1 MTGVMTELILRE
13 CMEKAPAKSSFAK
26 PTVDDNVKIELITEY
41 LMELQNNA
49 YNGSEEEDVIDHIAK
64 VLEILDS
71 IKIKIPN
78 VDTDLLHVHVFPFS
92 LTGAAQKWWINEGRD
107 KITTWSK
114 IVGRFFC
121 KYYPVSHAGKY
132 NIIEDDEKD
141 GPDYLEVIIWLISK
155 CKGHKCMDG
164 TTKTAL
170 LHNWLKEE
178 GNNEL
183 MDDIESTDEEWE
195 ESDFGNHPNTNTNSF
210 FKPYLD
216 AQEKNDIEKGD
227 ERSQKKYKGNTSKL
241 ENIILNKAPHS
252 INIKDEQLSER
263 VCKAEK
269 FKVIK
274 YSLGPNEEYIA
285 INNCECNA

>member
-1 MTGVMTELILRE
+1 MTRVMTELILRE

-26 PTVDDNVKIELITEY
+26 PTVDDNVKIELIMEY

-49 YNGSEEEDVIDHIAK
+49 YNGSEEED
-64 VLEILDS
+64 
-71 IKIKIPN
+71 
-78 VDTDLLHVHVFPFS
+78 
-92 LTGAAQKWWINEGRD
+92 
-107 KITTWSK
+107 
-114 IVGRFFC
+114 
-121 KYYPVSHAGKY
+121 Y
-132 NIIEDDEKD
+132 NIIEDDEED
-141 GPDYLEVIIWLISK
+141 GPDYLEVIIWLNSK

-170 LHNWLKEE
+170 LHNWLKEK

-183 MDDIESTDEEWE
+183 MDDIKSTDKEWE

-216 AQEKNDIEKGD
+216 AQEKNDIEKRD

-252 INIKDEQLSER
+252 INIKDEQLNER
-263 VCKAEK
+263 VCKAKK

-285 INNCECNA
+285 INNYECNAYKRNEDSVPHIYQEIFQKKEEGWIVTCTKE

>member
-1 MTGVMTELILRE
+1 MTRVMTKPILRE
-13 CMEKAPAKSSFAK
+13 CMEKARAESSFAEPK
-26 PTVDDNVKIELITEY
+26 VDDNVKIELIKEY

-78 VDTDLLHVHVFPFS
+78 VETDLLRVHVFPFS
-92 LTGAAQKWWINEGRD
+92 LTGAAQKWWIDEGND
-107 KITTWSK
+107 KITTWSE
-114 IVGRFFC
+114 IVGRFFY
-121 KYYPVSHAGKY
+121 KYYPLSHAGKY

-141 GPDYLEVIIWLISK
+141 GPDYLEVIIWLNSK

-183 MDDIESTDEEWE
+183 MDDIESINEEWE

-210 FKPYLD
+210 FKPYWML
-216 AQEKNDIEKGD
+216 KKKMILKKGMNATK
-227 ERSQKKYKGNTSKL
+227 RSIRATLVNWK
-241 ENIILNKAPHS
+241 IL
-252 INIKDEQLSER
+252 
-263 VCKAEK
+263 
-269 FKVIK
+269 F
-274 YSLGPNEEYIA
+274 
-285 INNCECNA
+285 